1 MTNSTKKVA
10 LQVATFAAIFGLMCF
25 FMDMMEETEEQ
36 TTYSVTLAN
45 LALGN
50 GETNGETGGSGG
62 GGADGETGGTSGDSD
77 AIYEV
82 KNTEC
87 TAVTTT
93 TWTTWGTVNGDLG
106 SSSLSH
112 LLVNFGIS
120 ATAAVQYTHSR
131 EVTTK
136 GFKRD
141 CLIGGSNECTSFD
154 CTA

>member
-1 MTNSTKKVA
+1 MKNQNKRVA
-10 LQVATFAAIFGLMCF
+10 LQCATFAAIFGLMCF

-36 TTYSVTLAN
+36 TTYSITLED

-50 GETNGETGGSGG
+50 GETNGENGGAGG
-62 GGADGETGGTSGDSD
+62 GGTDGETGGTSGDSD
-77 AIYEV
+77 SIYEV
-82 KNTEC
+82 KTTKC

-93 TWTTWGTVNGDLG
+93 RWTTWGTVSGDLG
-106 SSSLSH
+106 SSSLAH
-112 LLVNFGIS
+112 LLANFGIS
-120 ATAAVQYTHSR
+120 ASAAVQYTHSR

-141 CLIGGSNECTSFD
+141 CLIGGSSNCTSFD